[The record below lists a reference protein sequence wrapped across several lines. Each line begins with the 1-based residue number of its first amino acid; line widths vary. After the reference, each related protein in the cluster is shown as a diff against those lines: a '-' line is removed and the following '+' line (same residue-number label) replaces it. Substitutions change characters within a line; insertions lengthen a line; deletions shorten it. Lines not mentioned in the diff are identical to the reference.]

1 VEANLT
7 RGVLGP
13 AAGIPPPAAAAAA
26 AAGPPSSVQ
35 LSTPYLDERVRLGKG
50 SRGSLFVF
58 TRGGPADAA
67 GGLQTQAGCERA
79 AGICCRGT

>member
-1 VEANLT
+1 M
-7 RGVLGP
+7 R
-13 AAGIPPPAAAAAA
+13 

-58 TRGGPADAA
+58 TRGGAADEA
-67 GGLQTQAGCERA
+67 GESQRLSV
-79 AGICCRGT
+79 